1 MEAVHFVVN
10 QPSIISVVIVLYNKS
25 IRGICS
31 LNSVLS
37 SSYVGEVIVC
47 DNSTVPNDNARAAE
61 RLGITYIS
69 MEGNKGL
76 PFAYRKGVNS
86 SSGEVIC
93 IFDDDTSV
101 PSDYFDAVAA
111 AFGVSE
117 SLGICLPPVVTRDL
131 ILSPCRFNGIRG
143 IPFEKLSDIKE
154 CDDLSGINSGL
165 AIRRS
170 VFDVVDYDT
179 NLFVDYVDH
188 AFLRDAREAGIE
200 ISYLDC
206 SALSQQFS
214 FEISANDQVLKR
226 MRLFISDSKTYYS
239 DAPFVRAIAP
249 LAVLCHG
256 AVLCRKRLR
265 IRWKRTINRFLTLQV
280 S

>member
-1 MEAVHFVVN
+1 MGAVHFAVN
-10 QPSIISVVIVLYNKS
+10 QPSIISVVVVLYNKS
-25 IRGICS
+25 IRDICS
-31 LNSVLS
+31 LNSALS

-61 RLGITYIS
+61 RLGITHIS

-86 SSGEVIC
+86 SSGEIIC

-111 AFGVSE
+111 AFGASE
-117 SLGICLPPVVTRDL
+117 SLGICLPLVVAGDL
-131 ILSPCRFNGIRG
+131 ILSPCRFNGMRG

-154 CDDLSGINSGL
+154 CGDLSGINSGM

-170 VFDVVDYDT
+170 VFDVLDYDT
-179 NLFVDYVDH
+179 DLFVDYVDH
-188 AFLRDAREAGIE
+188 VLLRDAREAGIE

-206 SALSQQFS
+206 SALSQKFS
-214 FEISANDQVLKR
+214 FVSSANDQVLKR
-226 MRLFISDSKTYYS
+226 MRLFISDSKTFFS
-239 DAPFVRAIAP
+239 DVPFGRAIAL

-256 AVLCRKRLR
+256 ASLCRKRLR
-265 IRWKRTINRFLTLQV
+265 IWWKRTSSRFFTSTV